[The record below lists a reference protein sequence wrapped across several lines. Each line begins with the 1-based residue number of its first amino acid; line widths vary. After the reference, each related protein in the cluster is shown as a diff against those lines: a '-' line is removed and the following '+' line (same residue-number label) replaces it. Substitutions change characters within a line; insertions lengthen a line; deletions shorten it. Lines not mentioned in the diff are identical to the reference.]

1 VSILIPRREYV
12 KVWHR
17 LLHDRSSNSIA
28 AALSNVAH
36 CNVTIVPYHLG
47 SSPTLEVSPTPAP
60 TATNGHSS
68 NGREGRIG
76 PANVH
81 VDPSALPDN
90 RTQIATVVARHPTTV
105 AGRVR
110 AIRVQPWGGNPA
122 LECSLSDE
130 TGSITL
136 VFLGRRQVEGVRL
149 GTIMSATGVAGEHH
163 GMRAILNP
171 AYTLIQTP
179 TAPAD
184 PSHH

>member
-1 VSILIPRREYV
+1 M
-12 KVWHR
+12 
-17 LLHDRSSNSIA
+17 
-28 AALSNVAH
+28 
-36 CNVTIVPYHLG
+36 
-47 SSPTLEVSPTPAP
+47 
-60 TATNGHSS
+60 
-68 NGREGRIG
+68 
-76 PANVH
+76 
-81 VDPSALPDN
+81 
-90 RTQIATVVARHPTTV
+90 
-105 AGRVR
+105 
-110 AIRVQPWGGNPA
+110 QPWGGNPA